1 MEQSEEDT
9 GGECV
14 AALTNVVI
22 ETTEREGIEKW
33 RGDRST
39 WLPILS

>member
-14 AALTNVVI
+14 AALTNVI